1 MVARKTAY
9 CATGSYGTVAWNI
22 HDADRSLFVMWSAP
36 FNSDFDSNW
45 LGVGIT
51 EPGHRLTPRK
61 RSFDVLY
68 YQNPYSIENA
78 KYVKGEYFNNG
89 STIVVSDDLF
99 EVHAVMSTNHHATA
113 SIQFL
118 PKTAE
123 NLADKLKPEKPS

>member
-22 HDADRSLFVMWSAP
+22 HDADCSPFVMWSAP
-36 FNSDFDSNW
+36 FNSDFYNNW

-51 EPGHRLTPRK
+51 QPGHRFSPNE
-61 RSFDVLY
+61 RSFDALY
-68 YQNPYSIENA
+68 YRKPSSIEYA
-78 KYVKGEYFNNG
+78 KYVRGEYSNKG

-99 EVHAVMSTNHHATA
+99 EVHAVMGTSHHATA

-118 PKTAE
+118 PKTAA
-123 NLADKLKPEKPS
+123 NLADKMKPERTA